1 MQFPNQPLSHFAAA
15 SIEELFKM
23 FHSSDHGLSEQEA
36 IKRVHEFGHNV
47 LVQEKKDFWIL
58 KYLSNFTNPLVLIL
72 LFAAVASFVLGQAID
87 AIIIFIVVIFS
98 TTLNFFQEYH
108 ASKAAQK
115 LEDRVATHATVVR
128 DGKEQEIKIRNI
140 TFGDVILLQAGD
152 IIPADA
158 RIIEAKDFF
167 VNQSS
172 LTGESFPVEK
182 VAIPQQHTH
191 ESLTE
196 LTNIVFSGSNVTTGS
211 AKALVIQTGNKTEF
225 GKIAAKL
232 QEAPIESEFT
242 NGIKKLSILIMKAT
256 VFFVLFIFL
265 VNTGLKEGNF
275 FDSFTFAVAIA
286 VGLTPELLPMI
297 MSVTMAKGSFNMA
310 KKGVIVK
317 RLASIPDF
325 GEMDILCTDKTGT
338 LTENKIELV
347 TYTDVAGNHSEQVL
361 LQAYLNSFYQTGI
374 KNPMDEAV
382 IQYKKEEIKDF
393 KKVDEIPFDFER
405 RKMSVIVQKGSSR
418 TIITKGAPEE
428 ILKSCASY
436 QQKDVVKKL
445 DHATHEKILKQYH
458 DLSNQGYRVLAI
470 ATKQIHDKKTVYEKS
485 YESDLAFL
493 GFIGFLD
500 PAKKGI
506 KEILTDLEAMGIE
519 VKVITG
525 DNELVTQKICND
537 VGLPIKGIILGT
549 EIAHMTTEALRAAV
563 KGKTIFARCSPE
575 EKNRIITA
583 LRARK
588 HVVGYLGDGIND
600 APSLKAANIGISV
613 NNAVDVAKESADMIL
628 THKSL
633 QELKDGVLEGRKT
646 FGNTMKYIMMGISAN
661 FGNMFSVLG
670 AVLFLPFLPML
681 PIQILL
687 NNLLYDL
694 SQISIPTD
702 NVDEEYIQQPKKW
715 DMTFIRNFMLVFGPI
730 SSLFDF
736 LTFYFL
742 YAIFKLPAAAFQTG
756 WFIESLATQVLV
768 IYIIRTR
775 RTPFLESIPSKYLI
789 VTTLLAV
796 GTAFLLPFI
805 GIGSFFSFVQLPQI
819 ILITICFIV
828 LGYLLT
834 VELAKRIFYKS
845 ILGR

>member
-1 MQFPNQPLSHFAAA
+1 MQFPDQPLSFYA
-15 SIEELFKM
+15 SATREELLKL
-23 FHSSDHGLSEQEA
+23 FHVSENGLSEQEA
-36 IKRVHEFGHNV
+36 FKRIRELGHNV
-47 LVQEKKDFWIL
+47 LVQEKKNYWIV

-72 LFAAVASFVLGQAID
+72 LFAAMASFSLGQSID
-87 AIIIFIVVIFS
+87 AIIIFFVVIFS

-115 LEDRVATHATVVR
+115 LKDRVATHATVFR
-128 DGKEQEIKIRNI
+128 DGKEQEVKIKNLTI
-140 TFGDVILLQAGD
+140 GDIIFLNAGD

-158 RIIEAKDFF
+158 RLIEAKDFF

-182 VAIPQQHTH
+182 TATELQSKNT
-191 ESLTE
+191 SLTE
-196 LTNIVFSGSNVTTGS
+196 LTNMVFSGSNVTTGS
-211 AKALVIQTGNKTEF
+211 AKAILVQTGNKTEF

-242 NGIKKLSILIMKAT
+242 SGIKKLSVLIMKAT

-265 VNTGLKEGNF
+265 VNTGFKHDTF
-275 FDSFTFAVAIA
+275 FNSFTFAVAVA

-297 MSVTMAKGSFNMA
+297 MSVTMARGSFNMA

-382 IQYKKEEIKDF
+382 IRYKKEVIKEY
-393 KKVDEIPFDFER
+393 KKIDEIPFDFIR

-418 TIITKGAPEE
+418 TIITKGAPED
-428 ILKSCASY
+428 ILKSCDAY
-436 QQKDVVKKL
+436 QLNDKIKKIN
-445 DHATHEKILKQYH
+445 HAVQEKIMKQYH
-458 DLSNQGYRVLAI
+458 DLSNDGYRVLAI
-470 ATKQIHDKKTVYEKS
+470 ATKQLHDKKTVYDKS
-485 YESDLAFL
+485 YESDLAFV

-549 EIAHMTTEALRAAV
+549 EISHMTPDTLRAAV
-563 KGKTIFARCSPE
+563 RGKTIFARCSPE

-583 LRARK
+583 LRQRK
-588 HVVGYLGDGIND
+588 HIVGYLGDGIND

-715 DMTFIRNFMLVFGPI
+715 DMTFIRNFMLVFGPL

-742 YAIFKLPAAAFQTG
+742 FAVFKLPAAAFQTG

-775 RTPFLESIPSKYLI
+775 KFPFLESIPSKYLI
-789 VTTLLAV
+789 LTTLLAV
-796 GTAFLLPFI
+796 GTAFLLPFTLV
-805 GIGSFFSFVQLPQI
+805 GPFFSFVQLPMI
-819 ILITICFIV
+819 ILITISFIV
-828 LGYLLT
+828 IGYLLT
-834 VELAKRIFYKS
+834 VELAKRMFYKS
-845 ILGR
+845 ILVQ